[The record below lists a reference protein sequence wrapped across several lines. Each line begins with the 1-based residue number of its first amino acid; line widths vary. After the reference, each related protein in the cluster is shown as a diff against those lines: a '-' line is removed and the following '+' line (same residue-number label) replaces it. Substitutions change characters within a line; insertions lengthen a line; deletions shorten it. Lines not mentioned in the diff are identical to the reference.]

1 VSFWSLEV
9 SFFFLAGGGYEAF
22 VSGRNPR
29 PACGFKNLQ
38 ARPSDVA
45 LCAFFL
51 SGRLDLFLTR
61 HRSSD
66 LLERLELHS
75 FAAT

>member
-1 VSFWSLEV
+1 
-9 SFFFLAGGGYEAF
+9 
-22 VSGRNPR
+22 VSGGNPR

-38 ARPSDVA
+38 GPSDVA
-45 LCAFFL
+45 LCTFFL
-51 SGRLDLFLTR
+51 TGRLDLFLTR